1 MSYLHQNSCKL
12 SYPVLTMGTFD
23 GVHRGHQKLLKLM
36 CKKAKEVGGEAVVL
50 SYYHHP
56 LETIHKK
63 TFPYLLTEREK
74 KEKFLKELGVD
85 CILYLNF
92 DEKLAML
99 PPQNFISD
107 ILVNEIGMKEIFVG
121 YDTHFGKN
129 RDGDFEL
136 IKEYEKE
143 YSYKTYFVSPFRLKN
158 RIVSS
163 SMIRDLIREG
173 DIETAEFY
181 LGRRYS
187 LIGKVVRGKR
197 IGNRLGYPTINIEPL
212 EHNKLIPA
220 LGVYISKIHIGKT
233 SFWGLTNIG
242 YSPSIK
248 RERLKTIEAYILDF
262 SGNLYD
268 KKVEISFNKRLR
280 DEKYF
285 ENPSKLITAIDEDVK
300 ALKKYIL
307 ANR

>member
-1 MSYLHQNSCKL
+1 MSYLHRNSCKL
-12 SYPVLTMGTFD
+12 TYPVLTMGTFD
-23 GVHRGHQKLLKLM
+23 GVHRGHQKLLELM

-50 SYYHHP
+50 SYYLHP

-74 KEKFLKELGVD
+74 KEKILKELGVD

-92 DEKLAML
+92 DEKLASL
-99 PPQNFISD
+99 PPQKFITD
-107 ILVNEIGMKEIFVG
+107 ILVKEIGVKEIFVG

-129 RDGDFEL
+129 RAGNFEL
-136 IKEYEKE
+136 IKKHEKD
-143 YSYKTYFVSPFRLKN
+143 YGYKTYFVSPFRLKN

-173 DIETAEFY
+173 DIEAAEFY
-181 LGRRYS
+181 LGRKYS
-187 LIGKVVRGKR
+187 LIGRVVRGKQ
-197 IGNRLGYPTINIEPL
+197 IGNSLGYPTINIEPI
-212 EHNKLIPA
+212 EKNKLIPA
-220 LGVYISKIHIGKT
+220 LGVYICKIIIDE
-233 SFWGLTNIG
+233 SQYWGLTNIG

-248 RERLKTIEAYILDF
+248 KEQIKTIETYILDF
-262 SGNLYD
+262 SGDLYD
-268 KKVEISFNKRLR
+268 RKVEIIVHKRLR

-285 ENPSKLITAIDEDVK
+285 EEPKKLITAIDEDVK